1 MSEWLAWA
9 LLWLVAVAA
18 IWAIVAINRAQREEG
33 PYDASDDDDQG
44 LR

>member
-1 MSEWLAWA
+1 MSTGLAWA

-18 IWAIVAINRAQREEG
+18 IVAIVVINRAQRREG
-33 PYDASDDDDQG
+33 EYDASDDNDQG